1 MDDDQLIPCGGR
13 RERLGSRNARAHGRV
28 VVGDVNQVHVL
39 FPAFRGGQ
47 VIAERDYYRQRV
59 REQGILGRVKA
70 RDPQADLALIQLDKV
85 PEGIDNLNVSGGE
98 PTLRR
103 DLHEIM
109 DVLYAKAKTLEIS
122 SNGRAPRRSANRE

>member
-1 MDDDQLIPCGGR
+1 MSRRLAVLAAFVVPAVGLPQPTPTDGGVKVYQSVLKSTVWIVSHRPEGTVSGSGSLIDRRRQLV
-13 RERLGSRNARAHGRV
+13 LTNYH

-85 PEGIDNLNVSGGE
+85 PE
-98 PTLRR
+98 
-103 DLHEIM
+103 
-109 DVLYAKAKTLEIS
+109 
-122 SNGRAPRRSANRE
+122 